1 MSTRN
6 RIRVFTIALA
16 SLALAASACQKGD
29 DVVVKKLD
37 EISKKLDK
45 LDDIETKLAGG
56 GRPAAARPRG
66 QEQPQAPR
74 PGTPDP
80 AAVYSLDITGAPFA
94 GPKDA
99 KVTIVKAFE
108 FACPFCLRVN
118 PTIAELEKQYG
129 DDLKVVYKN
138 YVVHPQVATTPALAA
153 CAAHKQGKYHE
164 MVELIWEKGFNANRN
179 LSAENMEILA
189 KELGLNMSTFKADMN
204 GDSCKQTVQ
213 MDQAQ
218 LTAVGTRGTPAF
230 YINGRFL
237 SGAQPIDRFKALID
251 EELAKANGRIS
262 KGEASVKDYYA
273 KYVLAAGE
281 KKVAQ

>member
-108 FACPFCLRVN
+108 FA
-118 PTIAELEKQYG
+118 
-129 DDLKVVYKN
+129 
-138 YVVHPQVATTPALAA
+138 
-153 CAAHKQGKYHE
+153 
-164 MVELIWEKGFNANRN
+164 
-179 LSAENMEILA
+179 
-189 KELGLNMSTFKADMN
+189 
-204 GDSCKQTVQ
+204 
-213 MDQAQ
+213 
-218 LTAVGTRGTPAF
+218 
-230 YINGRFL
+230 
-237 SGAQPIDRFKALID
+237 
-251 EELAKANGRIS
+251 
-262 KGEASVKDYYA
+262 
-273 KYVLAAGE
+273 
-281 KKVAQ
+281 